1 MEVSLQS
8 KKFKNHIFHMKI
20 QFYSDIVD
28 EQTRVW
34 YEWDGMKDAVSFAS
48 IQKLLA
54 SRGEDDKRIDLV
66 FNCKGG
72 DCIEGW
78 AIYDL
83 LRQQTGCEIHA
94 TIEGE
99 CSSMASIIL
108 LAAPFENRKAYANA
122 HLCIHNPAV
131 CWFDTDYYERLTAE
145 NIRKTAEKILNQA
158 ESLQSEQDKILATY
172 VERTG
177 TDSETL
183 QALMNQDIYIDM
195 AKAQELGFIS
205 ATLAPTTAHK
215 DSRFKAYFSINPN
228 KNKQMNKTNAKV
240 TALESAFTAIK
251 KLVGIEDSASMK
263 ALEVTDVDG
272 NVLTVEREEGD
283 PQVGDAASPDGTFV
297 LEDGTTITVEGG
309 VITAITPAAEPEPEP
324 EDKKKKTKCASDD
337 PDPDPDTDDDLQKKV
352 EEQAETI
359 DNLTKQVEELT
370 EQVKTLTE
378 QQASAED
385 KAVLEMVA
393 KAGGKEKVAKALAA
407 RSTFNANNT
416 KVVDRSKPETKADTL
431 GDSYLEDAKK
441 AHEAALA
448 KIRK

>member
-1 MEVSLQS
+1 MTIFAEQKS
-8 KKFKNHIFHMKI
+8 KFSSKTMKI
-20 QFYSDIVD
+20 NFYSDIVN
-28 EQTRVW
+28 EQERIW
-34 YEWDGMKDAVSFAS
+34 YEWDGIEDAVSFQS

-54 SRGEDDKRIDLV
+54 SRGEDDKRIDLF

-83 LRQQTGCEIHA
+83 LRQQTGCEITA

-108 LAAPFENRKAYANA
+108 LAAPLENRKAYANA

-145 NIRKTAEKILNQA
+145 NVRKTATQILNQA
-158 ESLQSEQDKILATY
+158 ESLQNEQNKILAAY
-172 VERTG
+172 VDRTG
-177 TDSETL
+177 TDAETL
-183 QALMNQDIYIDM
+183 QALMDQDIYIDM

-205 ATLAPTTAHK
+205 GTLAPTTAHK
-215 DSRFKAYFSINPN
+215 NAQFRAYNTNQNTNN
-228 KNKQMNKTNAKV
+228 KMNKTKAKV
-240 TALESAFTAIK
+240 TALENVFTAIK
-251 KLVGIEDSASMK
+251 KLVGMEDSASMK

-272 NVLTVEREEGD
+272 NVLTIEREEGD
-283 PQVGDAASPDGTFV
+283 PQVGDAASPDGTYV
-297 LEDGTTITVEGG
+297 LEDGTTITVENGE
-309 VITAITPAAEPEPEP
+309 ITAITPAADPE
-324 EDKKKKTKCASDD
+324 EDQDAKAKKNAKAEGEGEGTD
-337 PDPDPDTDDDLQKKV
+337 PDPDVEELQKTI
-352 EEQAETI
+352 EEQTSTIET
-359 DNLTKQVEELT
+359 LTKQVEELT

-407 RSTFNANNT
+407 RSTFNASNT
-416 KVVDRSKPETKADTL
+416 KVVDRKPAPKEEKI

-441 AHEAALA
+441 AHEAAMA

>member
-1 MEVSLQS
+1 
-8 KKFKNHIFHMKI
+8 MKL
-20 QFYSDIVD
+20 QFYSDIVN
-28 EQTRVW
+28 EQERIW
-34 YEWDGMKDAVSFAS
+34 YEWDGRQDAVSYNS

-108 LAAPFENRKAYANA
+108 LAAPLENRKAYANA

-145 NIRKTAEKILNQA
+145 NVRKTAEKILNQA
-158 ESLQSEQDKILATY
+158 ESLQTEQDKILATY

-205 ATLAPTTAHK
+205 GTLAPTTAHK
-215 DSRFKAYFSINPN
+215 DARFKAYITNPN
-228 KNKQMNKTNAKV
+228 INNQMNKTNAKV
-240 TALESAFTAIK
+240 TAFNKVVNALKEM
-251 KLVGIEDSASMK
+251 VGIEDSPAMK

-272 NVLTVEREEGD
+272 NVLTVEREEGV

-297 LEDGTTITVEGG
+297 LEDGTTIVVEDG
-309 VITAITPAAEPEPEP
+309 VITAITPADDPKEDPDAKAKKAAKAEGEE
-324 EDKKKKTKCASDD
+324 EGTD
-337 PDPDPDTDDDLQKKV
+337 PDPSVEELQKTI
-352 EEQAETI
+352 EEQTTTIET
-359 DNLTKQVEELT
+359 LTKQVEELT

-385 KAVLEMVA
+385 KDVLDMVA

-416 KVVDRSKPETKADTL
+416 KVVDRNKSSKKEDTL

-441 AHEAALA
+441 AHEAAVA

>member
-1 MEVSLQS
+1 
-8 KKFKNHIFHMKI
+8 MKL
-20 QFYSDIVD
+20 QFYSDIVN
-28 EQTRVW
+28 EQERIW
-34 YEWDGMKDAVSFAS
+34 YEWDGNQDTVSFTS

-54 SRGEDDKRIDLV
+54 SKGEDDKRIDLV

-108 LAAPFENRKAYANA
+108 LAAPLENRKAYANA

-145 NIRKTAEKILNQA
+145 NVRKTAEKILNQA
-158 ESLQSEQDKILATY
+158 ESLQTEQDKILATY

-205 ATLAPTTAHK
+205 GTLAPTTAHK
-215 DSRFKAYFSINPN
+215 DARFKAYNTNQNINN
-228 KNKQMNKTNAKV
+228 NQMNKTNAKV
-240 TALESAFTAIK
+240 TALENVFTAIK
-251 KLVGIEDSASMK
+251 KLVGIEDTASMK

-297 LEDGTTITVEGG
+297 LEDGTTITVENGE
-309 VITAITPAAEPEPEP
+309 ITAITPAADPEEDP
-324 EDKKKKTKCASDD
+324 EDAKAKKGAKAEGEGE
-337 PDPDPDTDDDLQKKV
+337 DTEPTVEELQKTV
-352 EEQAETI
+352 EEQTTTIET
-359 DNLTKQVEELT
+359 LTKQVEELT
-370 EQVKTLTE
+370 EQIKTLTE

-385 KAVLEMVA
+385 KAVLDMVA
-393 KAGGKEKVAKALAA
+393 KAGGKDKVAKALAA

-416 KVVDRSKPETKADTL
+416 KVVDRNNPDPKPEPL
-431 GDSYLEDAKK
+431 GNNYLEDAKK
-441 AHEAALA
+441 AHAEALA

>member
-1 MEVSLQS
+1 
-8 KKFKNHIFHMKI
+8 MKLK
-20 QFYSDIVD
+20 FYSDIVN
-28 EQTRVW
+28 EQERIW
-34 YEWDGMKDAVSFAS
+34 YEWDGNQDTVSFTS
-48 IQKLLA
+48 IKKLLA
-54 SRGEDDKRIDLV
+54 SKGEDDKRIDLV

-108 LAAPFENRKAYANA
+108 LAAPLENRKAYANA

-145 NIRKTAEKILNQA
+145 NVRKTAEKILNQA
-158 ESLQSEQDKILATY
+158 ESLQTEQDKILATY

-205 ATLAPTTAHK
+205 GTLAPTTAHK
-215 DSRFKAYFSINPN
+215 DARFKAYNTNPN
-228 KNKQMNKTNAKV
+228 INNNQMNKTNAKV
-240 TALESAFTAIK
+240 TAFNKVVNALKEM
-251 KLVGIEDSASMK
+251 VGIEDSPSMK

-297 LEDGTTITVEGG
+297 LEDGTTITVEDG
-309 VITAITPAAEPEPEP
+309 VITAITPAADPEPEEDP
-324 EDKKKKTKCASDD
+324 EDAKAKKNAKAEGEGE
-337 PDPDPDTDDDLQKKV
+337 DTDPEEPSVEELQKTI
-352 EEQAETI
+352 EEQTSTIET
-359 DNLTKQVEELT
+359 LTKQVEELT
-370 EQVKTLTE
+370 ETVKTLTE

-385 KAVLEMVA
+385 KAVLDMVA

-416 KVVDRSKPETKADTL
+416 KVVDRSNPAPKAEPL
-431 GDSYLEDAKK
+431 GDTYLEDAKK
-441 AHEAALA
+441 AHEAAMA

>member
-1 MEVSLQS
+1 
-8 KKFKNHIFHMKI
+8 MKI
-20 QFYSDIVD
+20 QFYSDIIN
-28 EQTRVW
+28 EQERIW
-34 YEWDGMKDAVSFAS
+34 YEWDGNQDTVSFSS

-54 SRGEDDKRIDLV
+54 SKGEDDKRIDLV

-83 LRQQTGCEIHA
+83 LRQQTGCEIFA

-108 LAAPFENRKAYANA
+108 LAAPLENRKAYANA

-145 NIRKTAEKILNQA
+145 NVRKTAEKILNQA
-158 ESLQSEQDKILATY
+158 ESLQTEQDKILATY

-205 ATLAPTTAHK
+205 GTLAPTTAHK
-215 DSRFKAYFSINPN
+215 DARFKAYNTNPN
-228 KNKQMNKTNAKV
+228 INNQNQMNKTNAKV
-240 TALESAFTAIK
+240 TAFNKVVNALKEM
-251 KLVGIEDSASMK
+251 VGIEDSPSMK

-297 LEDGTTITVEGG
+297 MEDGTTITVEGG

-324 EDKKKKTKCASDD
+324 ENKKKKTQCANDY
-337 PDPDPDTDDDLQKKV
+337 PDPDTDDDLQKKV

-359 DNLTKQVEELT
+359 DNLTKKVEELT

-385 KAVLEMVA
+385 KAVLDMVA
-393 KAGGKEKVAKALAA
+393 KAGGMEKVAKALAA

-416 KVVDRSKPETKADTL
+416 KAVDRKSEPKADTL

>member
-1 MEVSLQS
+1 
-8 KKFKNHIFHMKI
+8 MKI
-20 QFYSDIVD
+20 QFYSDIVN
-28 EQTRVW
+28 EETRVW
-34 YEWDGMKDAVSFAS
+34 YEWDGLKDAVSFSS

-108 LAAPFENRKAYANA
+108 LAAPLENRKAYANA

-145 NIRKTAEKILNQA
+145 NIRKTAEKIMNQA
-158 ESLQSEQDKILATY
+158 ESLQTEQNKILATY

-205 ATLAPTTAHK
+205 GTLAPTTAHK
-215 DSRFKAYFSINPN
+215 DSRFKAYSSINPN
-228 KNKQMNKTNAKV
+228 NNNKQMNKTKAKV
-240 TALESAFTAIK
+240 TALENAFTAIK

-297 LEDGTTITVEGG
+297 LEDGTTITVEDG
-309 VITAITPAAEPEPEP
+309 VITAITPAADTEPEPEP
-324 EDKKKKTKCASDD
+324 NAAKTPKSEGEEE
-337 PDPDPDTDDDLQKKV
+337 PNVEELQK
-352 EEQAETI
+352 TI
-359 DNLTKQVEELT
+359 DTLTKKVEELT

-385 KAVLEMVA
+385 KAVLDMVA

-407 RSTFNANNT
+407 RSTFNASNT

>member
-1 MEVSLQS
+1 
-8 KKFKNHIFHMKI
+8 MKI
-20 QFYSDIVD
+20 QFYSDIVN
-28 EQTRVW
+28 EQERIW
-34 YEWDGMKDAVSFAS
+34 YEWDGVQDAVSFQS

-54 SRGEDDKRIDLV
+54 SKCEDDKRIDLV

-72 DCIEGW
+72 DCVEGW

-83 LRQQTGCEIHA
+83 LRQHTGCEIHA

-108 LAAPFENRKAYANA
+108 LAAPLENRKAYSNA

-145 NIRKTAEKILNQA
+145 NVRKTAEKILNQA
-158 ESLQSEQDKILATY
+158 ESLQTEQDKILATY

-205 ATLAPTTAHK
+205 GTLAPTTAHK
-215 DSRFKAYFSINPN
+215 DARFKAYNTNHNINN
-228 KNKQMNKTNAKV
+228 NQMNKTNAKV
-240 TALESAFTAIK
+240 TAFNKVVNALKEM
-251 KLVGIEDSASMK
+251 VGIEDSPSMK

-272 NVLTVEREEGD
+272 NVLTVERKEGD

-297 LEDGTTITVEGG
+297 LEDGTTITVENGE
-309 VITAITPAAEPEPEP
+309 ITAITPAADPEPEPEP
-324 EDKKKKTKCASDD
+324 SAKKEPKAEGEGDD
-337 PDPDPDTDDDLQKKV
+337 PEEPSVEELQKTI
-352 EEQAETI
+352 EEQTSTIET
-359 DNLTKQVEELT
+359 LTKQVEELT
-370 EQVKTLTE
+370 ETVKTLTE
-378 QQASAED
+378 QQTSAED
-385 KAVLEMVA
+385 KAVLDMVA

-416 KVVDRSKPETKADTL
+416 KVVDRKPETKAESL
-431 GDSYLEDAKK
+431 GDNYLEDAKK

>member
-1 MEVSLQS
+1 MQS
-8 KKFKNHIFHMKI
+8 KISKTQFTNMKL
-20 QFYSDIVD
+20 QFYSDIVN
-28 EQTRVW
+28 EQERIW
-34 YEWDGMKDAVSFAS
+34 YEWDGNQDTVSFTS

-54 SRGEDDKRIDLV
+54 LKGEDDKRIDLV

-108 LAAPFENRKAYANA
+108 LAAPLENRKAYSNA

-145 NIRKTAEKILNQA
+145 NVRKTAEKILNQA
-158 ESLQSEQDKILATY
+158 ESLQTEQDKILATY

-205 ATLAPTTAHK
+205 GTLAPTTAHK
-215 DSRFKAYFSINPN
+215 DARFKAYNTNPN
-228 KNKQMNKTNAKV
+228 IQKQMNKTNAKV
-240 TALESAFTAIK
+240 TAFNKVVKALKEM
-251 KLVGIEDSASMK
+251 VGIEDSPSMK

-283 PQVGDAASPDGTFV
+283 TQVGDAASPDGTFV
-297 LEDGTTITVEGG
+297 LEDGTTITVENGE
-309 VITAITPAAEPEPEP
+309 ITAITPAAEPEPSANKNANAEGEGEGTEP
-324 EDKKKKTKCASDD
+324 QD
-337 PDPDPDTDDDLQKKV
+337 PTVEELQKTV
-352 EEQAETI
+352 EEQTSTIET
-359 DNLTKQVEELT
+359 LTKQVEELT

-385 KAVLEMVA
+385 KAVLDMVA

-416 KVVDRSKPETKADTL
+416 KVVDRSNPAPKAEPL
-431 GDSYLEDAKK
+431 GDNYLEDAKK

>member
-1 MEVSLQS
+1 
-8 KKFKNHIFHMKI
+8 MKI

-34 YEWDGMKDAVSFAS
+34 YEWDGIQDAVSFNS

-108 LAAPFENRKAYANA
+108 LAAPLENRKAYANA

-131 CWFDTDYYERLTAE
+131 CWFDTDYYERLTAD

-158 ESLQSEQDKILATY
+158 ESLQSEQNKILATY

-205 ATLAPTTAHK
+205 GTLAPTTAHK
-215 DSRFKAYFSINPN
+215 DARFKAYSSINPN
-228 KNKQMNKTNAKV
+228 NNNQMNKTNAKV

-297 LEDGTTITVEGG
+297 MEDGTTITVEGG
-309 VITAITPAAEPEPEP
+309 VITAITPAADPETDE
-324 EDKKKKTKCASDD
+324 KKKKTKCANDD
-337 PDPDPDTDDDLQKKV
+337 PDPDPDTDDDSQNV
-352 EEQAETI
+352 EELQQTI
-359 DNLTKQVEELT
+359 DTLTKKVEELT

-385 KAVLEMVA
+385 KAVLDMVA
-393 KAGGKEKVAKALAA
+393 KAGGREKVAKALAA

-416 KVVDRSKPETKADTL
+416 KVVDRSKPETKENTL
-431 GDSYLEDAKK
+431 GDTYLEDAKK

>member
-1 MEVSLQS
+1 
-8 KKFKNHIFHMKI
+8 MKI
-20 QFYSDIVD
+20 QFYSDIIN
-28 EQTRVW
+28 EQERIW
-34 YEWDGMKDAVSFAS
+34 YEWDGNQDTVSFSS

-54 SRGEDDKRIDLV
+54 SKGEDDKRIDLV

-83 LRQQTGCEIHA
+83 LRQQTGCEIFA

-108 LAAPFENRKAYANA
+108 LAAPLENRKAYANA

-145 NIRKTAEKILNQA
+145 NVRKTAEKILNQA
-158 ESLQSEQDKILATY
+158 ESLQTEQDKILATY

-205 ATLAPTTAHK
+205 GTLAPTTAHK
-215 DSRFKAYFSINPN
+215 DARFKAYITNPN
-228 KNKQMNKTNAKV
+228 INNQNQMNKTNAKV
-240 TALESAFTAIK
+240 TAFNKVVNALKEM
-251 KLVGIEDSASMK
+251 VGIEDSPSMK

-297 LEDGTTITVEGG
+297 LEDGTTITVEDG

-324 EDKKKKTKCASDD
+324 EDKKKTKCANDD
-337 PDPDPDTDDDLQKKV
+337 PDPDPDTDDDSQDV
-352 EEQAETI
+352 EELQQTI
-359 DNLTKQVEELT
+359 DTLTKKVEELT

-385 KAVLEMVA
+385 KAVLDMVA

-416 KVVDRSKPETKADTL
+416 KVVDRSKPETKADPL
-431 GDSYLEDAKK
+431 GDNYLEDAKK

>member
-8 KKFKNHIFHMKI
+8 KKFKNHIFLMKI
-20 QFYSDIVD
+20 QFYSDIVN
-28 EQTRVW
+28 EQERIW
-34 YEWDGMKDAVSFAS
+34 YEWDGIKDAVSFAS

-66 FNCKGG
+66 FNCRGG

-108 LAAPFENRKAYANA
+108 LAAPLENRKAYANA

-131 CWFDTDYYERLTAE
+131 CWFDTDYYERLTAD

-158 ESLQSEQDKILATY
+158 ESLQSEQNKILATY

-215 DSRFKAYFSINPN
+215 DARFKAYSSINPN
-228 KNKQMNKTNAKV
+228 NNNQMNKTNAKV
-240 TALESAFTAIK
+240 TALDSAFTAIK

-297 LEDGTTITVEGG
+297 MEDGTTITVEGG

-324 EDKKKKTKCASDD
+324 EDKKKTKCANDD
-337 PDPDPDTDDDLQKKV
+337 SQNV
-352 EEQAETI
+352 EELQQTI
-359 DNLTKQVEELT
+359 DALTKKVEELT

-385 KAVLEMVA
+385 KAVLDMVA
-393 KAGGKEKVAKALAA
+393 KAGGREKVAKALAA

-416 KVVDRSKPETKADTL
+416 KVVDRSKPETKENTL
-431 GDSYLEDAKK
+431 GDTYLEDAKK

>member
-1 MEVSLQS
+1 
-8 KKFKNHIFHMKI
+8 MKL
-20 QFYSDIVD
+20 QFYSDIVN
-28 EQTRVW
+28 EQERIW
-34 YEWDGMKDAVSFAS
+34 YEWDGNQDTVSFIS

-83 LRQQTGCEIHA
+83 LRQQTGCEIFA

-108 LAAPFENRKAYANA
+108 LAAPLENRKAYANA
-122 HLCIHNPAV
+122 HLCIHNPAI

-145 NIRKTAEKILNQA
+145 NVRKTAEQILNQA
-158 ESLQSEQDKILATY
+158 ESLQTEQDKILATY

-177 TDSETL
+177 TDAETL
-183 QALMNQDIYIDM
+183 QALMNQDKYIDM

-205 ATLAPTTAHK
+205 GTLAPTTAHK
-215 DSRFKAYFSINPN
+215 DARFKAYNTNHNINN
-228 KNKQMNKTNAKV
+228 QNQMNKTNAKV
-240 TALESAFTAIK
+240 TAFNKVVNALKEM
-251 KLVGIEDSASMK
+251 VGIEDSPSMK

-297 LEDGTTITVEGG
+297 LEDGTTITVEDG
-309 VITAITPAAEPEPEP
+309 VITAITPAA
-324 EDKKKKTKCASDD
+324 D
-337 PDPDPDTDDDLQKKV
+337 PDPEEDPDAKAKKNAKAEGEETDPDPSVEELQKTI
-352 EEQAETI
+352 EEQTSTIET
-359 DNLTKQVEELT
+359 LTKQVEELT

-385 KAVLEMVA
+385 KAVLDMVA

-416 KVVDRSKPETKADTL
+416 KVVERKPETKADPL
-431 GDSYLEDAKK
+431 GDNYLEDAKK

>member
-1 MEVSLQS
+1 
-8 KKFKNHIFHMKI
+8 MKL
-20 QFYSDIVD
+20 QFYSDIVN
-28 EQTRVW
+28 EQERIW
-34 YEWDGMKDAVSFAS
+34 YEWDGVQDAVSFNS

-83 LRQQTGCEIHA
+83 LRQQTGCEIFA

-108 LAAPFENRKAYANA
+108 LAAPLENRKAYANA

-145 NIRKTAEKILNQA
+145 NVRKTAEKILNQA
-158 ESLQSEQDKILATY
+158 ESLQVEQDKILATY

-183 QALMNQDIYIDM
+183 QALMNQDMYIDM
-195 AKAQELGFIS
+195 AKAHELGFIS
-205 ATLAPTTAHK
+205 GTLAPTTASK
-215 DSRFKAYFSINPN
+215 RSQFRAYNN
-228 KNKQMNKTNAKV
+228 QNNQKQSNNMNKTNAKV
-240 TALESAFTAIK
+240 TAFNKVVNALKEM
-251 KLVGIEDSASMK
+251 VGIEDSPSMK

-297 LEDGTTITVEGG
+297 LEDGTTITVENGE
-309 VITAITPAAEPEPEP
+309 ITAITPAADPG
-324 EDKKKKTKCASDD
+324 DD
-337 PDPDPDTDDDLQKKV
+337 PDAKAKKGAKAEGDGEGTEPTVEELQKTV
-352 EEQAETI
+352 EEQTSTIET
-359 DNLTKQVEELT
+359 LTKQVEELT

-385 KAVLEMVA
+385 KAVLDMVA

-416 KVVDRSKPETKADTL
+416 KVVDRSNPDPKPEPL

-441 AHEAALA
+441 AHEAAMA

>member
-1 MEVSLQS
+1 MHS
-8 KKFKNHIFHMKI
+8 KNFKTQFTNMKL
-20 QFYSDIVD
+20 QFYSDIVN
-28 EQTRVW
+28 EQERIW
-34 YEWDGMKDAVSFAS
+34 YEWDGVQDAVSFNS

-54 SRGEDDKRIDLV
+54 SRGEDDNRIDLV

-108 LAAPFENRKAYANA
+108 LAAPLENRKAYANA

-145 NIRKTAEKILNQA
+145 NVRKTAEKILNQA
-158 ESLQSEQDKILATY
+158 ESLQAEQNKILATY

-177 TDSETL
+177 TDADTL
-183 QALMNQDIYIDM
+183 QSLMNQDIYIDM

-205 ATLAPTTAHK
+205 GTLAPTTASK
-215 DSRFKAYFSINPN
+215 RSQFRAYNNKPN
-228 KNKQMNKTNAKV
+228 NNQTNKMNKTNAKV
-240 TALESAFTAIK
+240 TAFDKVVKALKEM
-251 KLVGIEDSASMK
+251 VGIEDSPSMK

-297 LEDGTTITVEGG
+297 MEDGTTITVEDG
-309 VITAITPAAEPEPEP
+309 VITAITPAADPEPEPEP
-324 EDKKKKTKCASDD
+324 NAKKDPKAEGEGDD
-337 PDPDPDTDDDLQKKV
+337 PQEPTVEELQKTI
-352 EEQAETI
+352 EEQTSTIET
-359 DNLTKQVEELT
+359 LTKQVEELT
-370 EQVKTLTE
+370 EQVKNLTE
-378 QQASAED
+378 QQASVED
-385 KAVLEMVA
+385 KAVLDMVA
-393 KAGGKEKVAKALAA
+393 KAGGKEKVAKALSA

-416 KVVDRSKPETKADTL
+416 KVVDRKPETKADPL
-431 GDSYLEDAKK
+431 GDNYLEDAKK

>member
-1 MEVSLQS
+1 
-8 KKFKNHIFHMKI
+8 MKL
-20 QFYSDIVD
+20 QFYSDIVN
-28 EQTRVW
+28 EQERIW
-34 YEWDGMKDAVSFAS
+34 YEWDGNQDTVSFTS

-54 SRGEDDKRIDLV
+54 SKGEDDKRIDLV

-108 LAAPFENRKAYANA
+108 LAAPLENRKAYANA

-131 CWFDTDYYERLTAE
+131 GWFDADYYERLTAE
-145 NIRKTAEKILNQA
+145 NVRKTAEKIMNQA
-158 ESLQSEQDKILATY
+158 ESLQTEQDKILATY

-205 ATLAPTTAHK
+205 GTLAPTTAHK
-215 DSRFKAYFSINPN
+215 DARFKAYNTNHNINN
-228 KNKQMNKTNAKV
+228 NQMNKTNAKV
-240 TALESAFTAIK
+240 TAFNKVVNALKEM
-251 KLVGIEDSASMK
+251 VGIEDSPSMK

-297 LEDGTTITVEGG
+297 LEDGTTITVENGE
-309 VITAITPAAEPEPEP
+309 ITAITPAADPEPEP
-324 EDKKKKTKCASDD
+324 EDAKAKKDAKAEGE
-337 PDPDPDTDDDLQKKV
+337 DTDPEEPSVEELQKTI
-352 EEQAETI
+352 EEQTSTIET
-359 DNLTKQVEELT
+359 LTKQVEELT
-370 EQVKTLTE
+370 EQVKNLTE

-385 KAVLEMVA
+385 KAVLDMVA

-416 KVVDRSKPETKADTL
+416 KVVDRKPETKADTL
-431 GDSYLEDAKK
+431 GDNYLEDAKK